1 MSEVIIGIH
10 GMGNKPP
17 PKTLSRWWQASIRE
31 GWNRSQKSK
40 LNLTF
45 ELVYWAHYLHSSPL
59 KPRIKDKKHP
69 LYIKERYF
77 KAPSNVAAEK
87 PGVLRRKIANYL
99 SDQLD
104 RIFLNDDLTINYES
118 IVDFIVHHYFRD
130 LEKYYSSYCVIPSQ
144 KNRPARELI
153 CSELV
158 NVLHKHSGDKIMLI
172 AHSMGSIIAYEALTQ
187 GAADVPVDTF
197 VTIGSPLGLPIIK
210 SRIAV
215 DRDMDPLPAGMLQTP
230 ENILSHWYNLA
241 DMRDK
246 IALDYT
252 LKDDFQNN
260 SRHIGP
266 VDKFVYNDYAAE
278 DEKNPH
284 KSFGYLRTPEMAA
297 IINNFLSDRL

>member
-1 MSEVIIGIH
+1 MSEIIIGIH

-17 PKTLSRWWQASIRE
+17 PKTLARWWQASIRE

-40 LNLTF
+40 LNLNF
-45 ELVYWAHYLHSSPL
+45 EMVYWAHYLYPSPL
-59 KPRIKDKKHP
+59 KPRMKDKKHP

-77 KAPSNVAAEK
+77 KAPSNAVAEK
-87 PGVLRRKIANYL
+87 PGVLRKKIADYI

-130 LEKYYSSYCVIPSQ
+130 LEKYYSSYCVIPSK
-144 KNRPARELI
+144 KNQTARAVI

-158 NVLHKHSGDKIMLI
+158 NVLRKHREDKIMLI
-172 AHSMGSIIAYEALTQ
+172 AHSMGSIIAYEALTR
-187 GAADVPVDTF
+187 GAADVPIDTL

-210 SRIAV
+210 SRIAAERNKV
-215 DRDMDPLPAGMLQTP
+215 PLPEAMLETP
-230 ENILSHWYNLA
+230 ENIISGWYNLS

-252 LKDDFQNN
+252 LKDDFRKNT
-260 SRHIGP
+260 RYIGP
-266 VDKFVYNDYAAE
+266 VDKFVNNDYVAE

-284 KSFGYLRTPEMAA
+284 KSFGYLRTAEMAA
-297 IINNFLSDRL
+297 IIGDFLNDTL